1 MLTSECRKDY
11 IYHFGPNNSMTSVG
25 ARLENETGLQH
36 MLLEARDFLNAALD
50 LLDRAAA
57 PAQIGAHVDLAI
69 HQLECTLE
77 TAANSAQATPVG
89 RAAAS

>member
-1 MLTSECRKDY
+1 
-11 IYHFGPNNSMTSVG
+11 MTSVG

-36 MLLEARDFLNAALD
+36 MLLEARNFLNAALD

-69 HQLECTLE
+69 HQL
-77 TAANSAQATPVG
+77 G
-89 RAAAS
+89 AAAAPPFGLSQESPIKQAVVGS